1 MPVCVLPAAALA
13 VVGASSANAHSAVA
27 SSAVIRRIEALTTP
41 SIPAQLRAGGA
52 GSALSADHQYGFRM
66 DSEALRDVA
75 ATYADTIIKTIGQ
88 EYPNHLRHLMSG
100 PDDRPT
106 PREIHPAFYGCFDWH
121 SAVEMHW
128 ALVRLVRLVP
138 EQVPV
143 DEARSVLA
151 RHLSTAALSR
161 EDEYFRA
168 HPGFER
174 PYGWG
179 WLLTLA
185 DELSTWND
193 PQAREWSANLAPL
206 ADTIAHGFV
215 RWLPRTTYPVREGMH
230 ANSAFA
236 LSRALPFARAR
247 AAHGDTALVAAI
259 GRTARR
265 WFAHDTDYPATWEP
279 SGADFLS
286 ATLGEAVL
294 MSQVQTQDEFLAWFE
309 RFLPGLGDGDPASLH
324 TPAVVI
330 DPTDGQGAHLHGLN
344 LHRAHAW
351 LVLAEQLPA
360 GDPRAAA
367 WRACAARHAA
377 ASLPAVSGSD
387 YMVEHWLAAYAVL
400 LLG

>member
-1 MPVCVLPAAALA
+1 MDHDALH
-13 VVGASSANAHSAVA
+13 G
-27 SSAVIRRIEALTTP
+27 
-41 SIPAQLRAGGA
+41 
-52 GSALSADHQYGFRM
+52 
-66 DSEALRDVA
+66 VA
-75 ATYADTIIKTIGQ
+75 ATYATTIIRAIDQ
-88 EYPNHLRHLMSG
+88 EYPNHPRHEMSG

-106 PREIHPAFYGCFDWH
+106 PREIHPAFYGCYDWH

-128 ALVRLVRLVP
+128 ALARLVRLVP
-138 EQVPV
+138 EQLPV
-143 DEARSVLA
+143 DEARGALG
-151 RHLSTAALSR
+151 RHLTADALAR

-168 HPGFER
+168 HAGFER

-185 DELSTWND
+185 DELSTWDD
-193 PQAREWSANLAPL
+193 PQAREWSANLRPL
-206 ADTIAHGFV
+206 ADTIARGFV
-215 RWLPRTTYPVREGMH
+215 RWLPSTTYPVREGMH

-247 AAHGDTALVAAI
+247 AMHGDTVLLAAI

-265 WFAHDTDYPATWEP
+265 WFADDTDYPAAWEP

-286 ATLGEAVL
+286 ATLTEAVL
-294 MSQVQTQDEFLAWFE
+294 MSQLQTQDEFLRWFE
-309 RFLPGLGDGDPASLH
+309 RFLPGLDVPASLQ
-324 TPAVVI
+324 TPVVVV

-351 LVLAEQLPA
+351 TVLAAQLPE
-360 GDPRAAA
+360 GDPRVPV
-367 WRACAARHAA
+367 WRACAERHAA